1 MSAPRSLTIIGIAA
15 LLWNL
20 MGDASFFVQ
29 YSMDTAEIAKTDPY
43 TARIY
48 AQMPGWAWGAFAV
61 SVIAA
66 TLGTILLLMQRAAA
80 VALYLISLIAIVVTF
95 GYSFLGTDLLA
106 IKGWTATLFPSL
118 IFVLGIAQFLYARA
132 QVTKGVLR

>member
-1 MSAPRSLTIIGIAA
+1 MSAPRSLTFVGIAA

-20 MGDASFFVQ
+20 MGDASFVAQ

-48 AQMPGWAWGAFAV
+48 AQMPGWAWAAFAV
-61 SVIAA
+61 AVIAA
-66 TLGTILLLMQRAAA
+66 TLGTILLLMQRAEA
-80 VALYLISLIAIVVTF
+80 VALYLISLIAIVLTF
-95 GYSFLGTDLLA
+95 GHSFLGTDLLA
-106 IKGWTATLFPSL
+106 IKGWTAALFPAL
-118 IFVLGIAQFLYARA
+118 IFVLGVAQFLYARA